1 MVAGDPCEQRI
12 SEVLSQSP
20 IMAQILNKVAR
31 VAKTDAQVLVL
42 GETGVGKGLLA
53 HAMHK
58 KSSRRQ
64 QAFIAVNCAALSPSL
79 IESELFG
86 HERGA
91 FTSAV
96 TRHIG
101 YFEQAHG
108 GTLFLDEIGD
118 LPLASQRVLLH
129 ILEANHL
136 RRVGGGAAI
145 PINVRIMAATN
156 RDLYQAVQERTFR
169 ADLYQRLKVFPVVLP
184 PLRERR
190 EDIPLLAAHFV
201 RQYARKHKRPVRTVS
216 DEALAH
222 LQGYA
227 WPGNVRE
234 LIHWVER
241 MVILCEG
248 ERLERADV
256 LEAEAMEQALA
267 SWSVTPETEHPEQKQ
282 PLDEDEEEKQRIIAA
297 LEKTN
302 WVVSGKRGAHRLLGM
317 SHQTLRYRMDKYG
330 IQRPKPSSQMHTFK
344 LNNKRYLG
352 SRPLCTRE

>member
-31 VAKTDAQVLVL
+31 VAKTDAQVLML

-118 LPLASQRVLLH
+118 LPLAAQRVLLH

-136 RRVGGGAAI
+136 RRVGGGASI
-145 PINVRIMAATN
+145 RVDVRIIAATN

-169 ADLYQRLKVFPVVLP
+169 ADLYQRLKLFPVVLP

-190 EDIPLLAAHFV
+190 EDIPLLATHFV
-201 RQYARKHKRPVRTVS
+201 RQCARKHQRPVRTVS

-222 LQGYA
+222 LQAYA

-234 LIHWVER
+234 LAYWVER

-256 LEAEAMEQALA
+256 LAAEAMELSLSAAASVVAPEAEGTDEKEPLA
-267 SWSVTPETEHPEQKQ
+267 
-282 PLDEDEEEKQRIIAA
+282 EDEEEKQRIIAA

-317 SHQTLRYRMDKYG
+317 SHQTLRYRMRKYG
-330 IQRPKPSSQMHTFK
+330 IQRLKPSSQIHTF
-344 LNNKRYLG
+344 
-352 SRPLCTRE
+352 E